1 MSGHFGGVSSGHY
14 TELGGF
20 VRSEELHTDELM
32 QYSDRE
38 YNYAIDSAVHVT

>member
-1 MSGHFGGVSSGHY
+1 M
-14 TELGGF
+14 
-20 VRSEELHTDELM
+20 RSEELHTDELM